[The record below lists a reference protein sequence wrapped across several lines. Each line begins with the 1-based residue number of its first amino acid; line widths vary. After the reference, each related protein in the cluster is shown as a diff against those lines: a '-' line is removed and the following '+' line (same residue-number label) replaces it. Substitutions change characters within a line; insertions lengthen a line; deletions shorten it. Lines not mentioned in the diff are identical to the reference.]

1 MKKLVLI
8 LGLSGVGKSTATKYL
23 EDKYAIKRITPTLPL
38 KEHLEYVYDLPKGSL
53 HTQRGKNEVVNAK
66 TGYTVG
72 KIIFDLFDF
81 YRQRDPDYG
90 ANMLIRQL
98 TLNNHPVISVEGIRT
113 LQEARMVDTFCQTYA
128 YELIVINLVKPEHQ
142 GLDTDRYYDDICDY
156 YYQGDKYDTWCDIYI
171 YDDDENY
178 EDARYCL
185 DQAVLEFDNKFK
197 RFWRKL
203 RW

>member
-38 KEHLEYVYDLPKGSL
+38 KEHLEYVYDLPKGWL
-53 HTQRGKNEVVNAK
+53 HTQTGKIEVINAK

-81 YRQRDPDYG
+81 YRQRDPEYG

-98 TLNNHPVISVEGIRT
+98 TLNKHPIISVEGIRT
-113 LQEARMVDTFCQTYA
+113 LQEARIIDTFCQTYA

-156 YYQGDKYDTWCDIYI
+156 YLEGDGMYDKWYDLYI
-171 YDDDENY
+171 KDNNY
-178 EDARYCL
+178 TDAKDCL